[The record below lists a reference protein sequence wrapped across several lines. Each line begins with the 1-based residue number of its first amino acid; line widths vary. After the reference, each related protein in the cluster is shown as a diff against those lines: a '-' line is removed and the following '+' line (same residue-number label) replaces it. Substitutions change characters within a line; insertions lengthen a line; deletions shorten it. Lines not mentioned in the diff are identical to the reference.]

1 MSLSST
7 NIYKAPYQTTD
18 LKSYQCIKHVRE
30 IQGRVVVDNRAAY
43 CDVTAKDYTEL
54 QILLPMDTDKRS

>member
-1 MSLSST
+1 MSLSSI

-30 IQGRVVVDNRAAY
+30 IQGRVVVDFAVAC
-43 CDVTAKDYTEL
+43 CDVTA
-54 QILLPMDTDKRS
+54 